1 MASAESTPIRLLRT
15 ARSSAAGRAAQLVR
29 AVPLA
34 LALILLAGVALRVI
48 VWLVYSPAVMSIAD
62 TLPYVNMAGEDLF
75 GDPVRPA
82 GYSMALRGLH
92 AISSDLDFTIA
103 VQHVMGLATAV
114 LLYATARRIGAPAWV
129 GVVAAAAVLLSLDQ
143 IVLEHAVLSEAPFT
157 LLFALALYSSVR
169 ALDDPRRLV
178 GPATSRH
185 AWLLLAGVAL
195 GLSAWMRGV
204 AAPLVLFFALWVAL
218 ALPGRWYARVGR
230 AALAGGAAAAVVV
243 TYFFWN
249 AAQTDTFGLT
259 QSPGWALY
267 SRVAPFAECSRFD
280 PPEGTAPLCEQTPP
294 ARRNGPD
301 YYGWEAGSPAVRL
314 FGGPPD
320 GSDELG
326 TFAREAI
333 RSQPLNYAGAVV
345 RDTARYLI
353 PDYHPYP
360 FGGPGYDS
368 LDIGRRDPSIEGDLE
383 SWLSGYY
390 TGVRLEIGGGVS
402 AVSELQDW
410 LRVHPLLLLAAVL
423 AASGG
428 IVVATGRVRAGIAL
442 LLGAGLLLLVVPSAT
457 ASYSARYAIPA
468 DGPLI
473 AAGAIGAWALLIRY
487 RAGSAPA
494 GSAPARPTT

>member
-34 LALILLAGVALRVI
+34 LGLVVLAGVALRVI

-62 TLPYVNMAGEDLF
+62 TLPYVNMAGGDLF

-82 GYSMALRGLH
+82 GYSMVLEGLH
-92 AISSDLDFTIA
+92 TISSELSFTIA
-103 VQHVMGLATAV
+103 IQHLMGIATAL
-114 LLYATARRIGAPAWV
+114 LLYSAARRIGAPAWV
-129 GVVAAAAVLLSLDQ
+129 GVVAAAAVLLPLDQ

-157 LLFALALYSSVR
+157 LLFVFALYSSVR
-169 ALDDPRRLV
+169 VLDDPRRLV

-185 AWLLLAGVAL
+185 AWLVLAGLAL
-195 GLSAWMRGV
+195 GLCAWMRGV
-204 AAPLVLFFALWVAL
+204 ATPLVPFLALWVAL

-230 AALAGGAAAAVVV
+230 AALAGGAAGAVVL

-267 SRVAPFAECSRFD
+267 SRVAPFADCSSFD
-280 PPEGTAPLCEQTPP
+280 PPEGTAQLCEQTPS
-294 ARRNGPD
+294 ATRNGPD

-314 FGGPPD
+314 FGGPPEAN
-320 GSDELG
+320 DELG
-326 TFAREAI
+326 AFAREAI

-353 PDYHPYP
+353 PNYHPYP

-368 LDIGRRDPSIEGDLE
+368 LDVGRRDPSIEADLE

-390 TGVRLEIGGGVS
+390 TGVHLDIDRRVS

-423 AASGG
+423 VASGG
-428 IVVATGRVRAGIAL
+428 IVVATGGVRAGIVL
-442 LLGAGLLLLVVPSAT
+442 LLGAGLLLLIVPSAT

-468 DGPLI
+468 EGPLI
-473 AAGAIGAWALLIRY
+473 AAGAIGAWALLARY
-487 RAGSAPA
+487 RAGGAPA
-494 GSAPARPTT
+494 GSAAPGAAT